1 MKIKINGKTYNGG
14 LSNWSI
20 SEKIGNPTSSTIQIE
35 VQAGDI
41 IPQAGD
47 VIQILED
54 DDSPVFF
61 GLIGI
66 PKSPQYRSF
75 FQPKIYTM
83 NCTNGNSVLSRRV
96 VNYSFS
102 NKTIT
107 EIVNILFNDYISSEG
122 ITLGVVSNIP
132 SPVFEVYNC
141 KNMNL
146 LAVLN
151 ELAGYINGAWQVTD
165 DKVFNFVALE
175 DFPLCSQE
183 INKDTAC
190 ITNLQ
195 VSDSDRDLRT
205 SQIIDGAY
213 ITTDPQDESVTVT
226 AQWQGFLTAFAVI
239 QKPQMWVNGVQV
251 PSEEIGV
258 QGVDGNNPNILFY
271 WAYNSRQISLNTQY
285 TGSITVQEGDTV
297 RILYV
302 GLAPI
307 RYEIRDT
314 SKINEI
320 AQRTGLSGIIDNVY
334 NDPTIVTL
342 EDANAKAK
350 GLLAQYG
357 EQQHTVVC
365 EVNRDFALENGFLTR
380 DFELYTQWHFNL
392 PEVNLVGDYVLTEKN
407 VQPFVLNDDES
418 LYMKLTFTDR
428 NFIQSYGE
436 IISNLYHDIV
446 KLSVRAEETVII
458 SYDIKETTALSEQLE
473 YGGTMVLYVADS
485 MENGQIAQPLGT
497 IMPNLVNGGI
507 S

>member
-14 LSNWSI
+14 LSTWSI
-20 SEKIGNPTSSTIQIE
+20 SEKIGNPTASSIQIE

-41 IPQAGD
+41 VPQAGD

-54 DDSPVFF
+54 DDTPVFF

-83 NCTNGNSVLSRRV
+83 NCTNGNSVLSRRI
-96 VNYSFS
+96 VNYSFV

-107 EIVNILFNDYISSEG
+107 EIVNILFNDYIASEG
-122 ITLGVVSNIP
+122 ITLGVVSDIP

-205 SQIIDGAY
+205 SQVIDGAY
-213 ITTDPQDESVTVT
+213 LTTDPQDESVTVT

-239 QKPQMWVNGVQV
+239 KKPRIWVNNVEV
-251 PSEEIGV
+251 PPEQIGTK
-258 QGVDGNNPNILFY
+258 GINEGDTTRLFY
-271 WAYNSRQISLNTQY
+271 WSYNSRQISLNSQY
-285 TGSITVQEGDTV
+285 TGSIQVQTGDTV

-307 RYEIRDT
+307 RYEIRNAD
-314 SKINEI
+314 KIEEI

-334 NDPTIVTL
+334 NDPTIVTR
-342 EDANAKAK
+342 EDAKAK
-350 GLLAQYG
+350 AEGLLAQYG

-365 EVNRDFALENGFLTR
+365 EVDRDFAIANGFLTR

-407 VQPFVLNDDES
+407 IKPLVLNDDES

-446 KLSVRAEETVII
+446 KLTVRAEETVIMN
-458 SYDIKETTALSEQLE
+458 YQLSEITSLLE
-473 YGGTMVLYVADS
+473 EIESNVKMVLYVSDTV
-485 MENGQIAQPLGT
+485 MENGQIALPLGT
-497 IMPNLVNGGI
+497 IMPNLV
-507 S
+507 